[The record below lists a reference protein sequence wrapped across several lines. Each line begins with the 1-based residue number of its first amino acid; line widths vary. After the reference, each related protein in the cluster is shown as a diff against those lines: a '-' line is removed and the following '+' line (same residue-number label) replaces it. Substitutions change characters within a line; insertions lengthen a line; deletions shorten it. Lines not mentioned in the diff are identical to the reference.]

1 MTIDLGSGVV
11 VPIERLSVWVVSRT
25 RVPSSVHPE
34 GVPPE
39 SSSEPQVIYPRA
51 LVSRTEVP
59 EQPRR
64 LLILIPV
71 AVSIPPANVE
81 VAVEEALSWPWIF
94 TVPVAIRFARV
105 RFPEIN
111 PLPWTE
117 RSWAGEVVPTPTFV
131 AEIVGSFRTIGAPT
145 K

>member
-81 VAVEEALSWPWIF
+81 VAVEEELIEPPICKSPATLRELAK
-94 TVPVAIRFARV
+94 V
-105 RFPEIN
+105 E
-111 PLPWTE
+111 E
-117 RSWAGEVVPTPTFV
+117 
-131 AEIVGSFRTIGAPT
+131 AEA
-145 K
+145 